1 MLRTVPSVVLIML
14 LAGSPVTRAQLL
26 ARRSIVEYDAG
37 EFEKALVDATR
48 AYELAHVPGLLFD
61 LGQCHRALHHWEQAA
76 FFYRGYL
83 RGKPSARNR
92 AEVLGLIAEMDAA
105 AKAARPAQA
114 VRPPP
119 EPPVS
124 VLVTRVPSPP
134 VRPAS
139 VAPAVLASPPPPRSH
154 VAPWIVGALGAASVV
169 GGALA
174 FGLMASSRAG
184 YQPSGYETMSY
195 ASIQT
200 SNTEAVLGEL
210 LVPVGVALLATAV
223 GVSVFGTA
231 PDGAV
236 AR

>member
-1 MLRTVPSVVLIML
+1 MPSVVLIML
-14 LAGSPVTRAQLL
+14 LAGSPVTRAQAL

-61 LGQCHRALHHWEQAA
+61 LGQCHRALHHWERAA

-83 RGKPSARNR
+83 RGKPSAKNR
-92 AEVLGLIAEMDAA
+92 AEVLALIAEMDAT
-105 AKAARPAQA
+105 AKEERLAQA

-119 EPPVS
+119 EPPAS
-124 VLVTRVPSPP
+124 VLITRVPSPP
-134 VRPAS
+134 VRPAT
-139 VAPAVLASPPPPRSH
+139 VAPAVFVSPPPPPRSH
-154 VAPWIVGALGAASVV
+154 VGPWVVGALGVASVI

-174 FGLMASSRAG
+174 FGLMSANRVG
-184 YQPSGYETMSY
+184 YQPSGYETVSY

-200 SNTEAVLGEL
+200 SNTEAVLGEIF
-210 LVPVGVALLATAV
+210 VPVGVALLATAA
-223 GVSVFGTA
+223 GISVFGA
-231 PDGAV
+231 GPDGSV